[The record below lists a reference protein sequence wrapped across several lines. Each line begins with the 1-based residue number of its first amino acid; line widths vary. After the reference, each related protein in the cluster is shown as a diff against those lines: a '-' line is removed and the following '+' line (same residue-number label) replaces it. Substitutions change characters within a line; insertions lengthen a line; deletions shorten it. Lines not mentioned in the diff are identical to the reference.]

1 MLKLVF
7 GGIILLF
14 VVGVVFFAGF
24 VLGTTVTPLPPATAV
39 PALAYGLFHG

>member
-14 VVGVVFFAGF
+14 VIGVVFFAGF
-24 VLGTTVTPLPPATAV
+24 VLGTTVTPLPPATVV
-39 PALAYGLFHG
+39 PAMAHVAFHG